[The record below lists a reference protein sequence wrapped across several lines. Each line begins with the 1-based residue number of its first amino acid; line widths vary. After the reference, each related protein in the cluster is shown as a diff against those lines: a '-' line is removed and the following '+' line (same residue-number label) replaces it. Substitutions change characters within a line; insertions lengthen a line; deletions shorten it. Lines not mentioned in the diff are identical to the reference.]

1 MEEIIL
7 QYLPSGLTAIVSL
20 VLGIAIKIF
29 GKKVTELTV
38 AAKDQKNKELKELA
52 DRVDILVE
60 QNNQLIEELIDTKE
74 KELKITRIVQEMPEQ
89 RRKIFIMS
97 RFELISNEQ
106 IASILGI
113 SKKTVENHLNLAL
126 KQLRLSGIF

>member
-29 GKKVTELTV
+29 GKKVTELTT

-52 DRVDILVE
+52 DRVDVLVE
-60 QNNQLIEELIDTKE
+60 QNNRLIEEQKKIKYQITKV
-74 KELKITRIVQEMPEQ
+74 KED
-89 RRKIFIMS
+89 
-97 RFELISNEQ
+97 
-106 IASILGI
+106 
-113 SKKTVENHLNLAL
+113 
-126 KQLRLSGIF
+126 

>member
-60 QNNQLIEELIDTKE
+60 QNNQLIEEQKKLKY
-74 KELKITRIVQEMPEQ
+74 KITKVKED
-89 RRKIFIMS
+89 
-97 RFELISNEQ
+97 
-106 IASILGI
+106 
-113 SKKTVENHLNLAL
+113 
-126 KQLRLSGIF
+126 

>member
-60 QNNQLIEELIDTKE
+60 QNNQLIEEHKKLKY
-74 KELKITRIVQEMPEQ
+74 KITKVKED
-89 RRKIFIMS
+89 
-97 RFELISNEQ
+97 
-106 IASILGI
+106 
-113 SKKTVENHLNLAL
+113 
-126 KQLRLSGIF
+126 

>member
-38 AAKDQKNKELKELA
+38 AAKDQKNKKLKELA
-52 DRVDILVE
+52 DRVDILIK
-60 QNNQLIEELIDTKE
+60 QNNQLIEEQKKLKY
-74 KELKITRIVQEMPEQ
+74 KITKVKED
-89 RRKIFIMS
+89 
-97 RFELISNEQ
+97 
-106 IASILGI
+106 
-113 SKKTVENHLNLAL
+113 
-126 KQLRLSGIF
+126 

>member
-60 QNNQLIEELIDTKE
+60 QNNRLIEEQKKIKY
-74 KELKITRIVQEMPEQ
+74 KITKVKED
-89 RRKIFIMS
+89 
-97 RFELISNEQ
+97 
-106 IASILGI
+106 
-113 SKKTVENHLNLAL
+113 
-126 KQLRLSGIF
+126 

>member
-52 DRVDILVE
+52 DRVDVLVS
-60 QNNQLIEELIDTKE
+60 QNNQLIEEQKKIKYQITKV
-74 KELKITRIVQEMPEQ
+74 KED
-89 RRKIFIMS
+89 
-97 RFELISNEQ
+97 
-106 IASILGI
+106 
-113 SKKTVENHLNLAL
+113 
-126 KQLRLSGIF
+126 

>member
-7 QYLPSGLTAIVSL
+7 QYLPSSLTAIVSL

-29 GKKVTELTV
+29 GKKVTELTI

-60 QNNQLIEELIDTKE
+60 QNNRLIEEQKKIKY
-74 KELKITRIVQEMPEQ
+74 KITKVKED
-89 RRKIFIMS
+89 
-97 RFELISNEQ
+97 
-106 IASILGI
+106 
-113 SKKTVENHLNLAL
+113 
-126 KQLRLSGIF
+126 